1 MTLFC
6 ERAIKL
12 TEQANRRQATGNV
25 TSQRSWFSR
34 NVEKPQYSS
43 KPRLSQALTAYLFST
58 PSPLNSLSC
67 TYPRVLSRFVGHFL
81 SNRFKLRH
89 WTITSILTDTS
100 YIRRRTIYKGKPEIP
115 VENEMIHGTPFSCDL
130 RRCNFSTLFQFVQ
143 LNCIYFVAD
152 HSSTMSNF
160 TVSCLCTWFPT
171 PGGLCNC
178 KVLYMSVNCNIRKV
192 NSMTKYSTRLLKL
205 VPWILK
211 HHVERSKTLSC

>member
-1 MTLFC
+1 MYLPESTFSFCGALF
-6 ERAIKL
+6 IQPFQVK
-12 TEQANRRQATGNV
+12 
-25 TSQRSWFSR
+25 
-34 NVEKPQYSS
+34 
-43 KPRLSQALTAYLFST
+43 ALTI
-58 PSPLNSLSC
+58 NS
-67 TYPRVLSRFVGHFL
+67 V
-81 SNRFKLRH
+81 
-89 WTITSILTDTS
+89 LTDIT

-115 VENEMIHGTPFSCDL
+115 VENETIHGTPFSCDL

-211 HHVERSKTLSC
+211 HHVERNKTLSC